1 MRGLYAGSGRACA
14 WQLLLRKQRLRVADR
29 NAEIRAA
36 ETLQNRY
43 CNSDDFSIAIEE
55 RSAGAARSGLRIEH
69 NFVWQDVAN
78 VPLRD
83 QGMNQIAFGQLVQ
96 NLRHVA
102 AAFL

>member
-36 ETLQNRY
+36 ETLQDRY
-43 CNSDDFSIAIEE
+43 RNADDFSIAIEE
-55 RSAGAARSGLRIEH
+55 WSAGAARSSLRVEY
-69 NFVWQDVAN
+69 NFVGQDVAN

-83 QGMNQIAFGQLVQ
+83 QRMNEIALGQLVQ
-96 NLRHVA
+96 NL
-102 AAFL
+102 